1 MLSDNNWIDIS
12 WNGLSKR
19 KRDENLAVSFRNK
32 TEQIRPFYDVCNQ
45 VAVDIGAKH
54 KNLYLA
60 LSGGCDSE
68 NVANALHRNNVPFTP
83 IILIYDNVSHV
94 DQKLESWYAIQWC
107 KNHNIKPLIVH
118 SGDFVGSINDKH
130 GFMNLKPR
138 LYLFAITSLLLAKTI
153 QEQGGKLITGAQL
166 EYYPDNEQMTYLES
180 QLGDYQGFVIEE
192 SDQYLEALLPDQHP
206 WAFHYWNADIMAA
219 FVNEWDTNLTMQENK
234 AKIYQ
239 VLARPKMGYPLDLV
253 AAVPHRP
260 TTARKFGTRDCALMG
275 TKQLLLDK
283 LVK

>member
-1 MLSDNNWIDIS
+1 
-12 WNGLSKR
+12 
-19 KRDENLAVSFRNK
+19 
-32 TEQIRPFYDVCNQ
+32 
-45 VAVDIGAKH
+45 
-54 KNLYLA
+54 
-60 LSGGCDSE
+60 
-68 NVANALHRNNVPFTP
+68 
-83 IILIYDNVSHV
+83 
-94 DQKLESWYAIQWC
+94 
-107 KNHNIKPLIVH
+107 
-118 SGDFVGSINDKH
+118 
-130 GFMNLKPR
+130 MNLKPR

-180 QLGDYQGFVIEE
+180 QLGDYQGFVMEE